1 MQVELE
7 WIGAI
12 KQSLD
17 GKLNHSLTS
26 AQPSV
31 HNIWWKI
38 QLEMTRRARAL
49 PFFFF
54 DKKKLVSEANMHR
67 VTGGGPLLLQKRAE
81 VMDAYSLLQH
91 SHPALPPDLHDFQV
105 CCLKTCLPSEW
116 H

>member
-17 GKLNHSLTS
+17 GKLNYSLTS

-49 PFFFF
+49 PFFWQ
-54 DKKKLVSEANMHR
+54 KKTN
-67 VTGGGPLLLQKRAE
+67 
-81 VMDAYSLLQH
+81 
-91 SHPALPPDLHDFQV
+91 F
-105 CCLKTCLPSEW
+105 
-116 H
+116 

>member
-1 MQVELE
+1 MDVELE

-38 QLEMTRRARAL
+38 QLEITRRARAL

-54 DKKKLVSEANMHR
+54 DNKKLFFRS
-67 VTGGGPLLLQKRAE
+67 
-81 VMDAYSLLQH
+81 
-91 SHPALPPDLHDFQV
+91 
-105 CCLKTCLPSEW
+105 
-116 H
+116 

>member
-1 MQVELE
+1 MHVELE

-17 GKLNHSLTS
+17 GKPNHSLTS
-26 AQPSV
+26 AQLSV

-54 DKKKLVSEANMHR
+54 DKETIFQKLIC
-67 VTGGGPLLLQKRAE
+67 TG
-81 VMDAYSLLQH
+81 
-91 SHPALPPDLHDFQV
+91 
-105 CCLKTCLPSEW
+105 
-116 H
+116 

>member
-1 MQVELE
+1 MQVE
-7 WIGAI
+7 WMGAI

-54 DKKKLVSEANMHR
+54 DNKKLFFRS
-67 VTGGGPLLLQKRAE
+67 
-81 VMDAYSLLQH
+81 
-91 SHPALPPDLHDFQV
+91 
-105 CCLKTCLPSEW
+105 
-116 H
+116 